1 MTEEGGLWKGKRI
14 MSKTEDLAG
23 KMNRGSAG
31 PRYLIDTCVIVDH
44 LRGYTDAG
52 EWFKRIANQ
61 TETPQLVCSV
71 ITVAELFSGLS
82 QEASKSE
89 EAVVKLIS
97 QMDVIP
103 VCENIARSAGM
114 YVQKWRA
121 SHGVGLADALIAA
134 TAYCL
139 GAPLVTRDLRHY
151 PMPEIKTYVPY

>member
-1 MTEEGGLWKGKRI
+1 
-14 MSKTEDLAG
+14 MSKTEALAG

-31 PRYLIDTCVIVDH
+31 PRYLVDTCVIVDH
-44 LRGYTDAG
+44 LRGYADAY

-61 TETPQLVCSV
+61 AETPQLVCSV
-71 ITVAELFSGLS
+71 ITVAELFAGLPI
-82 QEASKSE
+82 EATKSE
-89 EAVVKLIS
+89 EAVVKLLS

-114 YVQKWRA
+114 YVRKWRA

-139 GAPLVTRDLRHY
+139 DAPVVTRDLQHY
-151 PMPEIKTYVPY
+151 PMPEVKTHVPY